1 MKYRNAASASI
12 GTSISSGQT
21 IFFNSEGTWTPHSP
35 IPSLMVWNPRI
46 MQDPRGNEY
55 VVRNEKNKKALDS
68 LYSTNMTAA
77 AVNNKHLQSR
87 KVAIT
92 KLMEE
97 IGKEEIT
104 KLMNFSE
111 DQSNYSG
118 MKDGKIWAERLGIIF
133 SGASPIFWKTF
144 SPIFFS

>member
-87 KVAIT
+87 KVQ
-92 KLMEE
+92 KPHQKVFKVL
-97 IGKEEIT
+97 
-104 KLMNFSE
+104 NS
-111 DQSNYSG
+111 S
-118 MKDGKIWAERLGIIF
+118 KIWII
-133 SGASPIFWKTF
+133 ILKITF
-144 SPIFFS
+144 L